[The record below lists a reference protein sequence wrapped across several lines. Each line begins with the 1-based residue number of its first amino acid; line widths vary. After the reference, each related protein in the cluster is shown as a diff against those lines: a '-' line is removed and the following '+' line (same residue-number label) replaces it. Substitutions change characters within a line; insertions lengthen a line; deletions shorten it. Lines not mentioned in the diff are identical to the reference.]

1 MSEIEICCASS
12 QEGGEHRHSHFSL
25 DRLGIGV
32 SLACLIHCL
41 ALPLL
46 LIFLP
51 FGQLF
56 TRWHLPF
63 HILIFLLAA
72 PTAYVSLRQGYRHHR
87 QRVILILGALGCLL
101 IFSNVIFDF
110 LQGNSFHHHHEHG
123 DAASFSLVWNV
134 AGGILLALAHTLNLR
149 GCRRPVK
156 PVKAIGS

>member
-1 MSEIEICCASS
+1 MSEVEVCCASS

-87 QRVILILGALGCLL
+87 QRVILILGTLGCLL
-101 IFSNVIFDF
+101 IFSNVLFDL
-110 LQGNSFHHHHEHG
+110 LQEGLTHSAGE
-123 DAASFSLVWNV
+123 AEPATSFSLVWNV
-134 AGGILLALAHTLNLR
+134 AGGIFLALAHTLNLR